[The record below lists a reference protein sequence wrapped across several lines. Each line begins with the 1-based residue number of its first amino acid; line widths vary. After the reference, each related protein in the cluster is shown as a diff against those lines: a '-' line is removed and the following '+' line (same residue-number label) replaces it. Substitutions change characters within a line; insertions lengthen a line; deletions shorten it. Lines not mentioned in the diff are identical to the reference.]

1 MSQKWADNKC
11 QQVNFHLAQHFNH
24 ICDYTNY
31 SIHTWVLY
39 ETRIHHITQNEK
51 EKEKKNESE
60 NNKTALSFIEC
71 YQSYFHKSET
81 RQPDDVRP
89 EMAWQSI
96 LKYLFIIQFI
106 VIIYLYI
113 YFLSY
118 LAASL
123 NFCLTSCHRW
133 PCATD
138 DNSKWLFEIDG
149 FLLSV
154 FFFVFRSSTA
164 AVVIFLVI
172 LSFQTRCP

>member
-1 MSQKWADNKC
+1 MHGCIASVWN
-11 QQVNFHLAQHFNH
+11 
-24 ICDYTNY
+24 T
-31 SIHTWVLY
+31 HTPHNTDR
-39 ETRIHHITQNEK
+39 EG
-51 EKEKKNESE
+51 EKKNESE

-81 RQPDDVRP
+81 RQPDDVRL

-96 LKYLFIIQFI
+96 LEYLFIIQFI

-118 LAASL
+118 LSASL

-149 FLLSV
+149 YFLSV
-154 FFFVFRSSTA
+154 FFFCLSLFNCA

-172 LSFQTRCP
+172 FSSQTRCP